1 MHRSIASAVARRPGL
16 AVTHRAIGGVASAV
30 ARRADPQLVRR
41 AAPRLAAAAHTPLRR
56 RCTDA
61 ESKLASSEVVT
72 AWMDDPALVD
82 SSLWPHR
89 RVELW
94 MHLRMLKGLDLPDFL
109 EGTKMAYVVIQQL
122 MYERNWDELAPL
134 VSDNCLNAMQETME
148 AMASAAQR
156 VQFEEGSI
164 QVQSSVLRSAS
175 VLEPGDDVPVGTCHL
190 DVVVTADES
199 FQIFNYHT
207 NEPMPPFDGQTRSQT
222 STWRFEGV
230 VTPNWEVAEAAAEQP
245 DWKLHAI
252 V

>member
-1 MHRSIASAVARRPGL
+1 MQIVRMHRTIVGAASAIARRPAPQL
-16 AVTHRAIGGVASAV
+16 
-30 ARRADPQLVRR
+30 ARR
-41 AAPRLAAAAHTPLRR
+41 APRLAAATHTPLRR

-94 MHLRMLKGLDLPDFL
+94 MQLRMLKGLDLPDFL

-122 MYERNWDELAPL
+122 MYERDWDGLAPL
-134 VSDNCLNAMQETME
+134 VSENCLTAMQETME

-156 VQFEEGSI
+156 VQFEEGSV

-230 VTPNWEVAEAAAEQP
+230 VTPNWEVAEGDAADEATQA